1 MTITQ
6 LVTQAQA
13 GSRAA
18 FGELYESLAGDLY
31 RMALYT
37 LGSQQDAEDAVADT
51 FAEAWKGIKNLRE
64 PEAFRSWMFRILSA
78 RCKRQVAQ
86 IVTRKKEIDLDSYYE
101 TAEEAMPETATR
113 RAELSEALG
122 HTLPGGA
129 ADRAALGGGGLY
141 HAGDCEHAGD
151 AAGYGEQQALPFAEK
166 AAAAITRY
174 RWKGGGKVKDE
185 RKTERNTEW
194 NGEAEADR
202 DFLREKLKNA
212 GDPALPASLS
222 AAALFE
228 RMDAADQQAA
238 APKKKGGVIWLQWRR
253 WGSIAAVLVL
263 AAGTAFLLQ
272 NSSLQN
278 KASQDESSYDAALA
292 PNEAE
297 NQDQW
302 NGAATGGPPTDG
314 LMMAPPPN
322 PSTAGGDGSVKKEYA
337 TDEID
342 SDRGLF
348 EEFKSKIVSV
358 GEQPIPDMMDYDAM
372 AAVSSQ
378 LFGNDYEQAIAMFYD
393 SGERWEGCKLPQSCA
408 HYFMLD
414 KALYGFFPEESRVVD
429 YSGACATVLNEDE
442 AAMLSAIL
450 QIEFTAKTE

>member
-1 MTITQ
+1 M
-6 LVTQAQA
+6 
-13 GSRAA
+13 
-18 FGELYESLAGDLY
+18 
-31 RMALYT
+31 
-37 LGSQQDAEDAVADT
+37 
-51 FAEAWKGIKNLRE
+51 
-64 PEAFRSWMFRILSA
+64 
-78 RCKRQVAQ
+78 
-86 IVTRKKEIDLDSYYE
+86 
-101 TAEEAMPETATR
+101 
-113 RAELSEALG
+113 
-122 HTLPGGA
+122 
-129 ADRAALGGGGLY
+129 
-141 HAGDCEHAGD
+141 
-151 AAGYGEQQALPFAEK
+151 
-166 AAAAITRY
+166 
-174 RWKGGGKVKDE
+174 KDE

-194 NGEAEADR
+194 NDEAEADR

-228 RMDAADQQAA
+228 RMDAADQQAD
-238 APKKKGGVIWLQWRR
+238 APKKKGSVIWLQWRR

-297 NQDQW
+297 NRDMW
-302 NGAATGGPPTDG
+302 NGSADEAPGPGG

-322 PSTAGGDGSVKKEYA
+322 PTTAGGDGDSKKQENPPSGQLNFGRLEDIESEIIA
-337 TDEID
+337 SLGELPTPDLTD
-342 SDRGLF
+342 F
-348 EEFKSKIVSV
+348 
-358 GEQPIPDMMDYDAM
+358 DAM

-414 KALYGFFPEESRVVD
+414 KALYGFFPEENRVVD

>member
-1 MTITQ
+1 M
-6 LVTQAQA
+6 
-13 GSRAA
+13 
-18 FGELYESLAGDLY
+18 
-31 RMALYT
+31 
-37 LGSQQDAEDAVADT
+37 
-51 FAEAWKGIKNLRE
+51 
-64 PEAFRSWMFRILSA
+64 
-78 RCKRQVAQ
+78 
-86 IVTRKKEIDLDSYYE
+86 
-101 TAEEAMPETATR
+101 
-113 RAELSEALG
+113 
-122 HTLPGGA
+122 
-129 ADRAALGGGGLY
+129 
-141 HAGDCEHAGD
+141 
-151 AAGYGEQQALPFAEK
+151 
-166 AAAAITRY
+166 
-174 RWKGGGKVKDE
+174 KDE

-194 NGEAEADR
+194 NDEAEADR

-228 RMDAADQQAA
+228 RMDAADQQAD

-253 WGSIAAVLVL
+253 WGSAAAVLVL
-263 AAGTAFLLQ
+263 AVGVAFLLQ
-272 NSSLQN
+272 NGTLQKKSFN
-278 KASQDESSYDAALA
+278 EPAPAEPGYDMAMA
-292 PNEAE
+292 PNGAE
-297 NQDQW
+297 NRDLW
-302 NGAATGGPPTDG
+302 NGSTGEVPETGGPPTGG
-314 LMMAPPPN
+314 LMTAPPPN
-322 PSTAGGDGSVKKEYA
+322 PSTAGGDGSEKKEYST

-393 SGERWEGCKLPQSCA
+393 SGERWEGCELPASCA

-414 KALYGFFPEESRVVD
+414 KTLYGFFPEERRVVD

>member
-1 MTITQ
+1 M
-6 LVTQAQA
+6 
-13 GSRAA
+13 
-18 FGELYESLAGDLY
+18 
-31 RMALYT
+31 
-37 LGSQQDAEDAVADT
+37 
-51 FAEAWKGIKNLRE
+51 
-64 PEAFRSWMFRILSA
+64 
-78 RCKRQVAQ
+78 
-86 IVTRKKEIDLDSYYE
+86 
-101 TAEEAMPETATR
+101 
-113 RAELSEALG
+113 
-122 HTLPGGA
+122 
-129 ADRAALGGGGLY
+129 
-141 HAGDCEHAGD
+141 
-151 AAGYGEQQALPFAEK
+151 
-166 AAAAITRY
+166 
-174 RWKGGGKVKDE
+174 KDE

-238 APKKKGGVIWLQWRR
+238 APKKKGGAIWLQWRR

-297 NQDQW
+297 NRDLW
-302 NGAATGGPPTDG
+302 NGSAGEVPETGGPGTDG

-322 PSTAGGDGSVKKEYA
+322 PTTAGGDNKKTESRPDGYFGA
-337 TDEID
+337 LESEIIAPTGELPTPDLTD
-342 SDRGLF
+342 F
-348 EEFKSKIVSV
+348 
-358 GEQPIPDMMDYDAM
+358 DAM

-378 LFGNDYEQAIAMFYD
+378 LFGGDYDQAIAMFYD
-393 SGERWEGCKLPQSCA
+393 SGERWEGCELPTSCA

-414 KALYGFFPEESRVVD
+414 KTLYGFFPKERRVVD

>member
-1 MTITQ
+1 MTDREKKLNTDREW
-6 LVTQAQA
+6 LADELMRA
-13 GSRAA
+13 GS
-18 FGELYESLAGDLY
+18 
-31 RMALYT
+31 
-37 LGSQQDAEDAVADT
+37 
-51 FAEAWKGIKNLRE
+51 
-64 PEAFRSWMFRILSA
+64 
-78 RCKRQVAQ
+78 
-86 IVTRKKEIDLDSYYE
+86 
-101 TAEEAMPETATR
+101 
-113 RAELSEALG
+113 
-122 HTLPGGA
+122 
-129 ADRAALGGGGLY
+129 
-141 HAGDCEHAGD
+141 
-151 AAGYGEQQALPFAEK
+151 
-166 AAAAITRY
+166 
-174 RWKGGGKVKDE
+174 
-185 RKTERNTEW
+185 
-194 NGEAEADR
+194 
-202 DFLREKLKNA
+202 
-212 GDPALPASLS
+212 PALPSSLS

-238 APKKKGGVIWLQWRR
+238 ASKKKGGVIWLQWRR
-253 WGSIAAVLVL
+253 WGNIAAVLVL
-263 AAGTAFLLQ
+263 AVGVAFLLRDGELQ
-272 NSSLQN
+272 KKSS
-278 KASQDESSYDAALA
+278 DELVSGEPGYDAALA

-302 NGAATGGPPTDG
+302 NGAATGGPPTGG
-314 LMMAPPPN
+314 LTMAPPPN

-393 SGERWEGCKLPQSCA
+393 SGERWEGCELPASCA

-414 KALYGFFPEESRVVD
+414 KALYGFFPEENRVVD

>member
-1 MTITQ
+1 M
-6 LVTQAQA
+6 
-13 GSRAA
+13 
-18 FGELYESLAGDLY
+18 
-31 RMALYT
+31 
-37 LGSQQDAEDAVADT
+37 
-51 FAEAWKGIKNLRE
+51 
-64 PEAFRSWMFRILSA
+64 
-78 RCKRQVAQ
+78 
-86 IVTRKKEIDLDSYYE
+86 
-101 TAEEAMPETATR
+101 
-113 RAELSEALG
+113 
-122 HTLPGGA
+122 
-129 ADRAALGGGGLY
+129 
-141 HAGDCEHAGD
+141 
-151 AAGYGEQQALPFAEK
+151 
-166 AAAAITRY
+166 
-174 RWKGGGKVKDE
+174 KDE

-194 NGEAEADR
+194 NDEAEADR
-202 DFLREKLKNA
+202 GFLREKLKNA

-228 RMDAADQQAA
+228 RMDAEEQRAAEPA
-238 APKKKGGVIWLQWRR
+238 APAPMKKGGAIWLQWRR
-253 WGSIAAVLVL
+253 WGRAAAVLVL

-297 NQDQW
+297 NRDMW
-302 NGAATGGPPTDG
+302 NGSADEAPGPGG

-322 PSTAGGDGSVKKEYA
+322 PTTAGGDGDSKKQENPPSGQLNFGRLEDIESEIIA
-337 TDEID
+337 SLGELPTPDLTD
-342 SDRGLF
+342 F
-348 EEFKSKIVSV
+348 
-358 GEQPIPDMMDYDAM
+358 DAM

-414 KALYGFFPEESRVVD
+414 KALYGFFPEENRVVD

>member
-1 MTITQ
+1 M
-6 LVTQAQA
+6 
-13 GSRAA
+13 
-18 FGELYESLAGDLY
+18 
-31 RMALYT
+31 
-37 LGSQQDAEDAVADT
+37 
-51 FAEAWKGIKNLRE
+51 
-64 PEAFRSWMFRILSA
+64 
-78 RCKRQVAQ
+78 
-86 IVTRKKEIDLDSYYE
+86 
-101 TAEEAMPETATR
+101 
-113 RAELSEALG
+113 
-122 HTLPGGA
+122 
-129 ADRAALGGGGLY
+129 
-141 HAGDCEHAGD
+141 
-151 AAGYGEQQALPFAEK
+151 
-166 AAAAITRY
+166 
-174 RWKGGGKVKDE
+174 KDE

-194 NGEAEADR
+194 NDEAEADR

-238 APKKKGGVIWLQWRR
+238 APKKKGGAIWLQWRR

-278 KASQDESSYDAALA
+278 KASQDESSY
-292 PNEAE
+292 
-297 NQDQW
+297 
-302 NGAATGGPPTDG
+302 GAATGGPPTDG

-322 PSTAGGDGSVKKEYA
+322 PSTAGGDGSVKKEYT

-393 SGERWEGCKLPQSCA
+393 SGERWEGCELPTSCA

-414 KALYGFFPEESRVVD
+414 KALYGFFPEERRVVD

>member
-1 MTITQ
+1 MNADREKKLNTDREW
-6 LVTQAQA
+6 LADELMRA
-13 GSRAA
+13 GS
-18 FGELYESLAGDLY
+18 L
-31 RMALYT
+31 
-37 LGSQQDAEDAVADT
+37 
-51 FAEAWKGIKNLRE
+51 
-64 PEAFRSWMFRILSA
+64 
-78 RCKRQVAQ
+78 
-86 IVTRKKEIDLDSYYE
+86 
-101 TAEEAMPETATR
+101 
-113 RAELSEALG
+113 
-122 HTLPGGA
+122 
-129 ADRAALGGGGLY
+129 
-141 HAGDCEHAGD
+141 
-151 AAGYGEQQALPFAEK
+151 ALPS
-166 AAAAITRY
+166 
-174 RWKGGGKVKDE
+174 
-185 RKTERNTEW
+185 
-194 NGEAEADR
+194 
-202 DFLREKLKNA
+202 
-212 GDPALPASLS
+212 SLS

-228 RMDAADQQAA
+228 RMDAEEQRAAEPA
-238 APKKKGGVIWLQWRR
+238 APAPEKKGGVIWLQWRR

-322 PSTAGGDGSVKKEYA
+322 PSTAGGDGSEKKEYST

-393 SGERWEGCKLPQSCA
+393 SGERWEGCELPTSCA

-414 KALYGFFPEESRVVD
+414 KTLYGFFPEERRVVD

>member
-1 MTITQ
+1 M
-6 LVTQAQA
+6 
-13 GSRAA
+13 
-18 FGELYESLAGDLY
+18 
-31 RMALYT
+31 
-37 LGSQQDAEDAVADT
+37 
-51 FAEAWKGIKNLRE
+51 
-64 PEAFRSWMFRILSA
+64 
-78 RCKRQVAQ
+78 
-86 IVTRKKEIDLDSYYE
+86 
-101 TAEEAMPETATR
+101 
-113 RAELSEALG
+113 
-122 HTLPGGA
+122 
-129 ADRAALGGGGLY
+129 
-141 HAGDCEHAGD
+141 
-151 AAGYGEQQALPFAEK
+151 
-166 AAAAITRY
+166 
-174 RWKGGGKVKDE
+174 KDE

-194 NGEAEADR
+194 SDEAEADR
-202 DFLREKLKNA
+202 GFLREKLKNA
-212 GDPALPASLS
+212 GDPVLPASLS

-238 APKKKGGVIWLQWRR
+238 EPAAAAPKKKGSVIWLQWRR

-278 KASQDESSYDAALA
+278 KASQDEPSYDMALA

-302 NGAATGGPPTDG
+302 YGAATGGPPTG
-314 LMMAPPPN
+314 GPMMAPPPN
-322 PSTAGGDGSVKKEYA
+322 PSTAGGDGSEKKEYST

-393 SGERWEGCKLPQSCA
+393 SGERWEDCKLPQSCA

-450 QIEFTAKTE
+450 QIEFTMKTE

>member
-1 MTITQ
+1 M
-6 LVTQAQA
+6 
-13 GSRAA
+13 
-18 FGELYESLAGDLY
+18 
-31 RMALYT
+31 
-37 LGSQQDAEDAVADT
+37 
-51 FAEAWKGIKNLRE
+51 
-64 PEAFRSWMFRILSA
+64 
-78 RCKRQVAQ
+78 
-86 IVTRKKEIDLDSYYE
+86 
-101 TAEEAMPETATR
+101 
-113 RAELSEALG
+113 
-122 HTLPGGA
+122 
-129 ADRAALGGGGLY
+129 
-141 HAGDCEHAGD
+141 
-151 AAGYGEQQALPFAEK
+151 
-166 AAAAITRY
+166 
-174 RWKGGGKVKDE
+174 KDE

-194 NGEAEADR
+194 NDEAEADR

-228 RMDAADQQAA
+228 RMDAADQQAD
-238 APKKKGGVIWLQWRR
+238 APKKKGSVIWLQWRR
-253 WGSIAAVLVL
+253 WGSAAAVLVL

-302 NGAATGGPPTDG
+302 NGAPPSG

-322 PSTAGGDGSVKKEYA
+322 PSTAGGDGSEKKEYST

-393 SGERWEGCKLPQSCA
+393 SGERWEGYELPTSCA

-414 KALYGFFPEESRVVD
+414 KTLYGFFPEERRVVD
-429 YSGACATVLNEDE
+429 YGGACATVLNEDE

>member
-1 MTITQ
+1 M
-6 LVTQAQA
+6 
-13 GSRAA
+13 
-18 FGELYESLAGDLY
+18 
-31 RMALYT
+31 
-37 LGSQQDAEDAVADT
+37 
-51 FAEAWKGIKNLRE
+51 
-64 PEAFRSWMFRILSA
+64 
-78 RCKRQVAQ
+78 
-86 IVTRKKEIDLDSYYE
+86 
-101 TAEEAMPETATR
+101 
-113 RAELSEALG
+113 
-122 HTLPGGA
+122 
-129 ADRAALGGGGLY
+129 
-141 HAGDCEHAGD
+141 
-151 AAGYGEQQALPFAEK
+151 
-166 AAAAITRY
+166 
-174 RWKGGGKVKDE
+174 KDE

-194 NGEAEADR
+194 NDEAEADR

-228 RMDAADQQAA
+228 RMDAANQQAD

-302 NGAATGGPPTDG
+302 NGAATGGPPPGG

-322 PSTAGGDGSVKKEYA
+322 PTTAGGDGDSKKQENPPSGQLNFGRLEDIESEIIA
-337 TDEID
+337 SPGELPTPDLTD
-342 SDRGLF
+342 F
-348 EEFKSKIVSV
+348 
-358 GEQPIPDMMDYDAM
+358 DAM

-393 SGERWEGCKLPQSCA
+393 SGERWEGCELPTSCA

-414 KALYGFFPEESRVVD
+414 KTLYGFFPEERRVVD

>member
-1 MTITQ
+1 M
-6 LVTQAQA
+6 
-13 GSRAA
+13 
-18 FGELYESLAGDLY
+18 
-31 RMALYT
+31 
-37 LGSQQDAEDAVADT
+37 
-51 FAEAWKGIKNLRE
+51 
-64 PEAFRSWMFRILSA
+64 
-78 RCKRQVAQ
+78 
-86 IVTRKKEIDLDSYYE
+86 
-101 TAEEAMPETATR
+101 
-113 RAELSEALG
+113 
-122 HTLPGGA
+122 
-129 ADRAALGGGGLY
+129 
-141 HAGDCEHAGD
+141 
-151 AAGYGEQQALPFAEK
+151 
-166 AAAAITRY
+166 
-174 RWKGGGKVKDE
+174 KDE

-222 AAALFE
+222 AAALFA
-228 RMDAADQQAA
+228 RMDAEDAKNAGEAFPTQE
-238 APKKKGGVIWLQWRR
+238 KKQNVIRVQWRR

-278 KASQDESSYDAALA
+278 KASQDESSYDASLA
-292 PNEAE
+292 PNEVE
-297 NQDQW
+297 DQDQW
-302 NGAATGGPPTDG
+302 NGAATGGPPTGG

-322 PSTAGGDGSVKKEYA
+322 PTTAGGDGSERKENSI

-393 SGERWEGCKLPQSCA
+393 SGERWADCKLPQSCA

-414 KALYGFFPEESRVVD
+414 KALYGFFPEENRVVD

-450 QIEFTAKTE
+450 QIEFTMKTE

>member
-1 MTITQ
+1 M
-6 LVTQAQA
+6 
-13 GSRAA
+13 
-18 FGELYESLAGDLY
+18 
-31 RMALYT
+31 
-37 LGSQQDAEDAVADT
+37 
-51 FAEAWKGIKNLRE
+51 
-64 PEAFRSWMFRILSA
+64 
-78 RCKRQVAQ
+78 
-86 IVTRKKEIDLDSYYE
+86 
-101 TAEEAMPETATR
+101 
-113 RAELSEALG
+113 
-122 HTLPGGA
+122 
-129 ADRAALGGGGLY
+129 
-141 HAGDCEHAGD
+141 
-151 AAGYGEQQALPFAEK
+151 
-166 AAAAITRY
+166 
-174 RWKGGGKVKDE
+174 KDE

-194 NGEAEADR
+194 NDEAEADR

-238 APKKKGGVIWLQWRR
+238 APKKRGGVIWLQWRR

-263 AAGTAFLLQ
+263 AVGVAFLLRDGELQ
-272 NSSLQN
+272 KKSS
-278 KASQDESSYDAALA
+278 DELVSGEPGYDAVLA

-322 PSTAGGDGSVKKEYA
+322 PSTAGGDGSLKKEYA

-393 SGERWEGCKLPQSCA
+393 SGERWEGCELPASCA

-414 KALYGFFPEESRVVD
+414 KTLYGFFPEERRVVD
-429 YSGACATVLNEDE
+429 YGGACATVLNEDE

>member
-1 MTITQ
+1 M
-6 LVTQAQA
+6 
-13 GSRAA
+13 
-18 FGELYESLAGDLY
+18 
-31 RMALYT
+31 
-37 LGSQQDAEDAVADT
+37 
-51 FAEAWKGIKNLRE
+51 
-64 PEAFRSWMFRILSA
+64 
-78 RCKRQVAQ
+78 
-86 IVTRKKEIDLDSYYE
+86 
-101 TAEEAMPETATR
+101 
-113 RAELSEALG
+113 
-122 HTLPGGA
+122 
-129 ADRAALGGGGLY
+129 
-141 HAGDCEHAGD
+141 
-151 AAGYGEQQALPFAEK
+151 
-166 AAAAITRY
+166 
-174 RWKGGGKVKDE
+174 KDE

-194 NGEAEADR
+194 SDEAEADR

-228 RMDAADQQAA
+228 RMDAEEQRAAEPA
-238 APKKKGGVIWLQWRR
+238 APAPEKKGGVIWLQWRR

-302 NGAATGGPPTDG
+302 YGAATGGPPTDG

-322 PSTAGGDGSVKKEYA
+322 PSTAGGDGSEKKEYST

-358 GEQPIPDMMDYDAM
+358 GEQPIPEMLDYVAL
-372 AAVSSQ
+372 AAVCGQ
-378 LFGNDYEQAIAMFYD
+378 LFGNVFVLGIGMFCV
-393 SGERWEGCKLPQSCA
+393 SGEGWVGCELPTSCA

-414 KALYGFFPEESRVVD
+414 KALYGFFPEERRVVD

>member
-1 MTITQ
+1 M
-6 LVTQAQA
+6 
-13 GSRAA
+13 
-18 FGELYESLAGDLY
+18 
-31 RMALYT
+31 
-37 LGSQQDAEDAVADT
+37 
-51 FAEAWKGIKNLRE
+51 
-64 PEAFRSWMFRILSA
+64 
-78 RCKRQVAQ
+78 
-86 IVTRKKEIDLDSYYE
+86 
-101 TAEEAMPETATR
+101 
-113 RAELSEALG
+113 
-122 HTLPGGA
+122 
-129 ADRAALGGGGLY
+129 
-141 HAGDCEHAGD
+141 
-151 AAGYGEQQALPFAEK
+151 
-166 AAAAITRY
+166 
-174 RWKGGGKVKDE
+174 KDE

-194 NGEAEADR
+194 NDEAEADR

-297 NQDQW
+297 NRDMW
-302 NGAATGGPPTDG
+302 NGSADEAPGPGG
-314 LMMAPPPN
+314 LMMASPPN
-322 PSTAGGDGSVKKEYA
+322 PTTAGGDGDSKKQENPPSGQLNFGRLEDIESEIIA
-337 TDEID
+337 SPGELPTPDLTD
-342 SDRGLF
+342 F
-348 EEFKSKIVSV
+348 
-358 GEQPIPDMMDYDAM
+358 DAM

-393 SGERWEGCKLPQSCA
+393 SGERWEGCELPTSCA

-414 KALYGFFPEESRVVD
+414 KTLYGFFPEERRVVD
-429 YSGACATVLNEDE
+429 YGGACATVLNEDE

>member
-1 MTITQ
+1 MTDREKKLNTDREW
-6 LVTQAQA
+6 LADEMMRA
-13 GSRAA
+13 GS
-18 FGELYESLAGDLY
+18 
-31 RMALYT
+31 
-37 LGSQQDAEDAVADT
+37 
-51 FAEAWKGIKNLRE
+51 
-64 PEAFRSWMFRILSA
+64 
-78 RCKRQVAQ
+78 
-86 IVTRKKEIDLDSYYE
+86 
-101 TAEEAMPETATR
+101 
-113 RAELSEALG
+113 
-122 HTLPGGA
+122 
-129 ADRAALGGGGLY
+129 
-141 HAGDCEHAGD
+141 
-151 AAGYGEQQALPFAEK
+151 
-166 AAAAITRY
+166 
-174 RWKGGGKVKDE
+174 
-185 RKTERNTEW
+185 
-194 NGEAEADR
+194 
-202 DFLREKLKNA
+202 
-212 GDPALPASLS
+212 PALPSSLS

-228 RMDAADQQAA
+228 RMDAEEQKAAEPA
-238 APKKKGGVIWLQWRR
+238 APAPEKKGGVIWLQWRR
-253 WGSIAAVLVL
+253 WGSAAAVLVL
-263 AAGTAFLLQ
+263 AVGVAFLLQ
-272 NSSLQN
+272 NGTLQKKSFN
-278 KASQDESSYDAALA
+278 EPTPAESSYDAALA

-302 NGAATGGPPTDG
+302 NGAPTGGPPTDG

-393 SGERWEGCKLPQSCA
+393 SGERWEGCELPTSCA

-414 KALYGFFPEESRVVD
+414 KTLYGFFPEERRVVD

>member
-1 MTITQ
+1 M
-6 LVTQAQA
+6 
-13 GSRAA
+13 
-18 FGELYESLAGDLY
+18 
-31 RMALYT
+31 
-37 LGSQQDAEDAVADT
+37 
-51 FAEAWKGIKNLRE
+51 
-64 PEAFRSWMFRILSA
+64 
-78 RCKRQVAQ
+78 
-86 IVTRKKEIDLDSYYE
+86 
-101 TAEEAMPETATR
+101 
-113 RAELSEALG
+113 
-122 HTLPGGA
+122 
-129 ADRAALGGGGLY
+129 
-141 HAGDCEHAGD
+141 
-151 AAGYGEQQALPFAEK
+151 
-166 AAAAITRY
+166 
-174 RWKGGGKVKDE
+174 KDE

-194 NGEAEADR
+194 SDEAEADR
-202 DFLREKLKNA
+202 GFLREKLKNA
-212 GDPALPASLS
+212 GDPVLPASLS

-228 RMDAADQQAA
+228 RMDAADQQADEPAAA
-238 APKKKGGVIWLQWRR
+238 APGKKGSVIWLQWRR

-263 AAGTAFLLQ
+263 AAGAAFLLQ

-278 KASQDESSYDAALA
+278 KASQDEPSYDMALA

-302 NGAATGGPPTDG
+302 NGAATGGPPTGG

-322 PSTAGGDGSVKKEYA
+322 PSTAGGDGSEKKEYST

-393 SGERWEGCKLPQSCA
+393 SGERWEDCKLPQSCA

-450 QIEFTAKTE
+450 QIEFTMKTE

>member
-1 MTITQ
+1 M
-6 LVTQAQA
+6 
-13 GSRAA
+13 
-18 FGELYESLAGDLY
+18 
-31 RMALYT
+31 
-37 LGSQQDAEDAVADT
+37 
-51 FAEAWKGIKNLRE
+51 
-64 PEAFRSWMFRILSA
+64 
-78 RCKRQVAQ
+78 
-86 IVTRKKEIDLDSYYE
+86 
-101 TAEEAMPETATR
+101 
-113 RAELSEALG
+113 
-122 HTLPGGA
+122 
-129 ADRAALGGGGLY
+129 
-141 HAGDCEHAGD
+141 
-151 AAGYGEQQALPFAEK
+151 
-166 AAAAITRY
+166 
-174 RWKGGGKVKDE
+174 KDE

-194 NGEAEADR
+194 NDEAEADR
-202 DFLREKLKNA
+202 GFLREKLKNA

-228 RMDAADQQAA
+228 RMDAEEQRAAEPA
-238 APKKKGGVIWLQWRR
+238 APAPMKKGGAIWLQWRR
-253 WGSIAAVLVL
+253 WGSAAAVLVL

-297 NQDQW
+297 NRDMW
-302 NGAATGGPPTDG
+302 NGSADEAPGPGG

-322 PSTAGGDGSVKKEYA
+322 PTTAGGDGDSKKQENPPSGQLNFGRLEDIESEIIA
-337 TDEID
+337 SPGELPTPDLTD
-342 SDRGLF
+342 F
-348 EEFKSKIVSV
+348 
-358 GEQPIPDMMDYDAM
+358 DAM

-393 SGERWEGCKLPQSCA
+393 SGERWEGCELPTSCA

-414 KALYGFFPEESRVVD
+414 KTLYGFFPEERRVVD

>member
-1 MTITQ
+1 M
-6 LVTQAQA
+6 
-13 GSRAA
+13 
-18 FGELYESLAGDLY
+18 
-31 RMALYT
+31 
-37 LGSQQDAEDAVADT
+37 
-51 FAEAWKGIKNLRE
+51 
-64 PEAFRSWMFRILSA
+64 
-78 RCKRQVAQ
+78 
-86 IVTRKKEIDLDSYYE
+86 
-101 TAEEAMPETATR
+101 
-113 RAELSEALG
+113 
-122 HTLPGGA
+122 
-129 ADRAALGGGGLY
+129 
-141 HAGDCEHAGD
+141 
-151 AAGYGEQQALPFAEK
+151 
-166 AAAAITRY
+166 
-174 RWKGGGKVKDE
+174 DE
-185 RKTERNTEW
+185 RKTERHIEW
-194 NGEAEADR
+194 NDEAEADR

-212 GDPALPASLS
+212 GDPALPTSLS
-222 AAALFE
+222 AAALFA
-228 RMDAADQQAA
+228 RMDTEDAKNAGEE
-238 APKKKGGVIWLQWRR
+238 KKGGAIWLQWRR

-278 KASQDESSYDAALA
+278 KASQDEPSYDAALA

-297 NQDQW
+297 DQDQW
-302 NGAATGGPPTDG
+302 NGAATRGPPNGG
-314 LMMAPPPN
+314 LMRAPPPN
-322 PSTAGGDGSVKKEYA
+322 PPTAGGDGSERKENSI

-393 SGERWEGCKLPQSCA
+393 SGERWEGCELPTSCA

-414 KALYGFFPEESRVVD
+414 KTLYGFFPEERRVVD

>member
-1 MTITQ
+1 M
-6 LVTQAQA
+6 
-13 GSRAA
+13 
-18 FGELYESLAGDLY
+18 
-31 RMALYT
+31 
-37 LGSQQDAEDAVADT
+37 
-51 FAEAWKGIKNLRE
+51 
-64 PEAFRSWMFRILSA
+64 
-78 RCKRQVAQ
+78 
-86 IVTRKKEIDLDSYYE
+86 
-101 TAEEAMPETATR
+101 
-113 RAELSEALG
+113 
-122 HTLPGGA
+122 
-129 ADRAALGGGGLY
+129 
-141 HAGDCEHAGD
+141 
-151 AAGYGEQQALPFAEK
+151 
-166 AAAAITRY
+166 
-174 RWKGGGKVKDE
+174 KDE

-194 NGEAEADR
+194 NDEAEADR
-202 DFLREKLKNA
+202 GFLREKLKNA

-228 RMDAADQQAA
+228 RMDAADQQAD
-238 APKKKGGVIWLQWRR
+238 APKKKGSVIWLQWRR

-278 KASQDESSYDAALA
+278 KTSQDEPSYDMALA

-297 NQDQW
+297 NRDLW
-302 NGAATGGPPTDG
+302 NGAAPGG

-322 PSTAGGDGSVKKEYA
+322 PSTAGGDGSEKKEYST

-393 SGERWEGCKLPQSCA
+393 SGERWEGCELPTSCA

-414 KALYGFFPEESRVVD
+414 KTLYGFFPEERRVVD

>member
-1 MTITQ
+1 M
-6 LVTQAQA
+6 
-13 GSRAA
+13 
-18 FGELYESLAGDLY
+18 
-31 RMALYT
+31 
-37 LGSQQDAEDAVADT
+37 
-51 FAEAWKGIKNLRE
+51 
-64 PEAFRSWMFRILSA
+64 
-78 RCKRQVAQ
+78 
-86 IVTRKKEIDLDSYYE
+86 
-101 TAEEAMPETATR
+101 
-113 RAELSEALG
+113 
-122 HTLPGGA
+122 
-129 ADRAALGGGGLY
+129 
-141 HAGDCEHAGD
+141 
-151 AAGYGEQQALPFAEK
+151 
-166 AAAAITRY
+166 
-174 RWKGGGKVKDE
+174 KDE

-194 NGEAEADR
+194 NDEAEADR

-228 RMDAADQQAA
+228 RMDAADQQAD
-238 APKKKGGVIWLQWRR
+238 APKKKGRVIWLQWRR

-297 NQDQW
+297 NRDMW
-302 NGAATGGPPTDG
+302 NGSADEAPGPGG

-322 PSTAGGDGSVKKEYA
+322 PTTAGGDGDSKKQENPPSGQLNFGRLEDIESEIIA
-337 TDEID
+337 SPGELPTPDLTD
-342 SDRGLF
+342 F
-348 EEFKSKIVSV
+348 
-358 GEQPIPDMMDYDAM
+358 DAM

-393 SGERWEGCKLPQSCA
+393 SGERWEGCELPTSCA

-414 KALYGFFPEESRVVD
+414 KTLYGFFPEERRVVD

>member
-1 MTITQ
+1 M
-6 LVTQAQA
+6 
-13 GSRAA
+13 
-18 FGELYESLAGDLY
+18 
-31 RMALYT
+31 
-37 LGSQQDAEDAVADT
+37 
-51 FAEAWKGIKNLRE
+51 
-64 PEAFRSWMFRILSA
+64 
-78 RCKRQVAQ
+78 
-86 IVTRKKEIDLDSYYE
+86 
-101 TAEEAMPETATR
+101 
-113 RAELSEALG
+113 
-122 HTLPGGA
+122 
-129 ADRAALGGGGLY
+129 
-141 HAGDCEHAGD
+141 
-151 AAGYGEQQALPFAEK
+151 
-166 AAAAITRY
+166 
-174 RWKGGGKVKDE
+174 KDE

-194 NGEAEADR
+194 NDEAEADR

-228 RMDAADQQAA
+228 RMDAADQQAD

-297 NQDQW
+297 NRDMW
-302 NGAATGGPPTDG
+302 NGSADEAPGPGG

-322 PSTAGGDGSVKKEYA
+322 PTTAGGDGDSKKQENPPSGQLNFGRLEDIESEIIA
-337 TDEID
+337 SPGELPTPDQTD
-342 SDRGLF
+342 F
-348 EEFKSKIVSV
+348 
-358 GEQPIPDMMDYDAM
+358 DAM

-393 SGERWEGCKLPQSCA
+393 SGERWEGCELPTSCA

-414 KALYGFFPEESRVVD
+414 KTLYGFFPEERRVVD

>member
-1 MTITQ
+1 M
-6 LVTQAQA
+6 
-13 GSRAA
+13 
-18 FGELYESLAGDLY
+18 
-31 RMALYT
+31 
-37 LGSQQDAEDAVADT
+37 
-51 FAEAWKGIKNLRE
+51 
-64 PEAFRSWMFRILSA
+64 
-78 RCKRQVAQ
+78 
-86 IVTRKKEIDLDSYYE
+86 
-101 TAEEAMPETATR
+101 
-113 RAELSEALG
+113 
-122 HTLPGGA
+122 
-129 ADRAALGGGGLY
+129 
-141 HAGDCEHAGD
+141 
-151 AAGYGEQQALPFAEK
+151 
-166 AAAAITRY
+166 
-174 RWKGGGKVKDE
+174 KDE

-194 NGEAEADR
+194 NDEAEADR

-238 APKKKGGVIWLQWRR
+238 APKKKGGAIWLQWRR

-297 NQDQW
+297 NRDMW
-302 NGAATGGPPTDG
+302 NGSADEAPGPGG

-322 PSTAGGDGSVKKEYA
+322 PTTAGGDGDSKKQENPPSGQLNFGRLEDIESEIIA
-337 TDEID
+337 SLGELPTPDLTD
-342 SDRGLF
+342 F
-348 EEFKSKIVSV
+348 
-358 GEQPIPDMMDYDAM
+358 DAM

-414 KALYGFFPEESRVVD
+414 KALYGFFPEENRVVD

>member
-1 MTITQ
+1 M
-6 LVTQAQA
+6 
-13 GSRAA
+13 
-18 FGELYESLAGDLY
+18 
-31 RMALYT
+31 
-37 LGSQQDAEDAVADT
+37 
-51 FAEAWKGIKNLRE
+51 
-64 PEAFRSWMFRILSA
+64 
-78 RCKRQVAQ
+78 
-86 IVTRKKEIDLDSYYE
+86 
-101 TAEEAMPETATR
+101 
-113 RAELSEALG
+113 
-122 HTLPGGA
+122 
-129 ADRAALGGGGLY
+129 
-141 HAGDCEHAGD
+141 
-151 AAGYGEQQALPFAEK
+151 
-166 AAAAITRY
+166 
-174 RWKGGGKVKDE
+174 KDE

-194 NGEAEADR
+194 NDEAEADR

-297 NQDQW
+297 NRDLW
-302 NGAATGGPPTDG
+302 NGSAGEVPETGGPGTDG

-322 PSTAGGDGSVKKEYA
+322 PTTAGGDNKKTESRPDGYFGA
-337 TDEID
+337 LESEIIAPTGELPTPDLTD
-342 SDRGLF
+342 F
-348 EEFKSKIVSV
+348 
-358 GEQPIPDMMDYDAM
+358 DAM

-378 LFGNDYEQAIAMFYD
+378 LFGGDYDQAIAMFYD
-393 SGERWEGCKLPQSCA
+393 SGERWEGCELPTSCA

-414 KALYGFFPEESRVVD
+414 KALYGFFPEENRVVD

>member
-1 MTITQ
+1 M
-6 LVTQAQA
+6 
-13 GSRAA
+13 
-18 FGELYESLAGDLY
+18 
-31 RMALYT
+31 
-37 LGSQQDAEDAVADT
+37 
-51 FAEAWKGIKNLRE
+51 
-64 PEAFRSWMFRILSA
+64 
-78 RCKRQVAQ
+78 
-86 IVTRKKEIDLDSYYE
+86 
-101 TAEEAMPETATR
+101 
-113 RAELSEALG
+113 
-122 HTLPGGA
+122 
-129 ADRAALGGGGLY
+129 
-141 HAGDCEHAGD
+141 
-151 AAGYGEQQALPFAEK
+151 
-166 AAAAITRY
+166 
-174 RWKGGGKVKDE
+174 KDE

-194 NGEAEADR
+194 NDEAEADR

-297 NQDQW
+297 NRDMW
-302 NGAATGGPPTDG
+302 NGSADEAPGPGG

-322 PSTAGGDGSVKKEYA
+322 PTTAGGDGDSKKQENPPSGQLNFGRLEDIESEIIA
-337 TDEID
+337 SPGELPTPDLTD
-342 SDRGLF
+342 F
-348 EEFKSKIVSV
+348 
-358 GEQPIPDMMDYDAM
+358 DAM

-393 SGERWEGCKLPQSCA
+393 SGERWEGCELPTSCA

-414 KALYGFFPEESRVVD
+414 KTLYGFFPEERRVVD

>member
-1 MTITQ
+1 MTDREKKLNTDREW
-6 LVTQAQA
+6 LADELMRA
-13 GSRAA
+13 GS
-18 FGELYESLAGDLY
+18 
-31 RMALYT
+31 
-37 LGSQQDAEDAVADT
+37 
-51 FAEAWKGIKNLRE
+51 
-64 PEAFRSWMFRILSA
+64 
-78 RCKRQVAQ
+78 
-86 IVTRKKEIDLDSYYE
+86 
-101 TAEEAMPETATR
+101 
-113 RAELSEALG
+113 
-122 HTLPGGA
+122 
-129 ADRAALGGGGLY
+129 
-141 HAGDCEHAGD
+141 
-151 AAGYGEQQALPFAEK
+151 
-166 AAAAITRY
+166 
-174 RWKGGGKVKDE
+174 
-185 RKTERNTEW
+185 
-194 NGEAEADR
+194 
-202 DFLREKLKNA
+202 
-212 GDPALPASLS
+212 PALPSSLS

-228 RMDAADQQAA
+228 RMDAEEQRAAEPA
-238 APKKKGGVIWLQWRR
+238 APAPEKKGGVIWLQWRR

-302 NGAATGGPPTDG
+302 NGAATGGPPPDG

-322 PSTAGGDGSVKKEYA
+322 PSTAGGDGSEKKEYST

-393 SGERWEGCKLPQSCA
+393 SGERWEGCELPTSCA

-414 KALYGFFPEESRVVD
+414 KALYGFFPEENRVVD